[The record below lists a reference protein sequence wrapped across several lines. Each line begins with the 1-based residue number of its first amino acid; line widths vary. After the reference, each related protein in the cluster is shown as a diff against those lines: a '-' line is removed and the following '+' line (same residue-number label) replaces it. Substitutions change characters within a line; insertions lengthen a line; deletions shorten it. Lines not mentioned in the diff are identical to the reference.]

1 MMAPHIERMK
11 DELAQLA
18 DRRDKLAKFINEGPI
33 FKQLPGDERDLMR
46 EQFGHMSSYHD
57 VLETRID
64 LAERSQ

>member
-1 MMAPHIERMK
+1 MTAPHIERMK

-18 DRRDKLAKFINEGPI
+18 ERRDKLCAFIDRNPI

-46 EQFGHMSSYHD
+46 EQLGYMVGYHD
-57 VLETRID
+57 VLETRVV